1 MRFLALLLLVLM
13 LPVHVLAA
21 SHVPAPVISAVQ
33 AATSDSQTVQ
43 GALLI
48 EAGCDE
54 QQVLPDQTGEPQRN
68 VAQGDLEEAPIPGV
82 ATTRQ
87 MTRAVFIRPRI
98 VSFAFY
104 AVPEDVFRP
113 PRAV

>member
-21 SHVPAPVISAVQ
+21 SHAPASVNIPAHI
-33 AATSDSQTVQ
+33 AATGLQAVQ
-43 GALLI
+43 GALLAETGI
-48 EAGCDE
+48 VD
-54 QQVLPDQTGEPQRN
+54 QQVLPDPAGELQRN
-68 VAQGDLEEAPIPGV
+68 VTQGDLEEVPIPV
-82 ATTRQ
+82 VLTTHQ

-113 PRAV
+113 PRAL

>member
-21 SHVPAPVISAVQ
+21 SHVRTSPGITVQ
-33 AATSDSQTVQ
+33 AATV
-43 GALLI
+43 ALSAVPHAHLV
-48 EAGCDE
+48 EAECAG
-54 QQVLPDQTGEPQRN
+54 QQVLPDPAGEPQRT
-68 VAQGDLEEAPIPGV
+68 VAQGDLDEVPIPVV

-87 MTRAVFIRPRI
+87 MTRAVLIRPRI
-98 VSFAFY
+98 VSFAWY